1 MKIFADSDPTVNS
14 LNEFFKNYGMW
25 LAIALASLILIALIV
40 LLLIAFFKR
49 KRWKNIQTNKEE
61 INLDGFIDSL
71 GGKDNIISFTNNGS
85 RLSVELKNYDI
96 VDETKLNELG
106 VNSLIKMSNKI
117 VLVIKDDMDSFVN
130 LLKN

>member
-1 MKIFADSDPTVNS
+1 MKIFADTDPTVNS

-40 LLLIAFFKR
+40 LLLIALFKR
-49 KRWKNIQTNKEE
+49 KRCKNIEINKEE

-71 GGKDNIISFTNNGS
+71 GGKDNIISFINNGS
-85 RLSVELKNYDI
+85 RLSIELRNYDI

-117 VLVIKDDMDSFVN
+117 VLVIKDGMDSFVN
-130 LLKN
+130 LLKS

>member
-25 LAIALASLILIALIV
+25 LAIALASLILIVLII
-40 LLLIAFFKR
+40 LLLIALFKR
-49 KRWKNIQTNKEE
+49 KRWKNIEINKEE

-96 VDETKLNELG
+96 VDEKKLNELG

-117 VLVIKDDMDSFVN
+117 VLVIKDGMDSFVN
-130 LLKN
+130 LLKS